1 MTAILLADR
10 NIAIVIMDKLEYLN
24 KLTNLI
30 KDGSYRKLEK
40 RNELLQILIITD
52 INWDEIIF
60 D

>member
-24 KLTNLI
+24 KSTNLI

-40 RNELLQILIITD
+40 RNELFQILIITD
-52 INWDEIIF
+52 IKWDEIIF

>member
-24 KLTNLI
+24 KSTNLI
-30 KDGSYRKLEK
+30 KDESYRKLEK
-40 RNELLQILIITD
+40 RNELFQILIITD
-52 INWDEIIF
+52 IKWDEIIF